1 MSESPLE
8 QARARLAALR
18 EAARSGAPVAAGLPE
33 QIDAILALLDDAV
46 RQEQARASELMST
59 AVHEMRIPLTS
70 IRGYIDMLAKG
81 MLGPLPE
88 QQQQFADTIRANTLR
103 LERLIADVNDYAK
116 SRGGRLFLNPRPE
129 TVGNVLLGVHRRVDE
144 LAAGRGV
151 TLAVDAPGDL
161 PLLTADGPRLAQA
174 LAYLVEN
181 AVDYSPAGSTVALMV
196 RAEGTNALS
205 FTVADHGDRHRGRRA
220 GAYLY
225 RVCAG
230 GFEHDA
236 PVWRHR
242 PGAGHLAQSGA
253 SAGWRDH
260 RAERGR
266 GRIYLHPRN
275 SDALYQPHAAG
286 GERTGCACM
295 SGICR
300 RGALREESARAKGH
314 HTDRR

>member
-8 QARARLAALR
+8 QVRARLAALR
-18 EAARSGAPVAAGLPE
+18 EAARSGAPVAASLPE

-46 RQEQARASELMST
+46 PGADDAVRQERARASELMST

-103 LERLIADVNDYAK
+103 LERLIADVNDYTK

-181 AVDYSPAGSTVALMV
+181 AVYYSPEGSTVALTV

-205 FTVADHGDRHRGRRA
+205 FTVADHGIGMTPDELA
-220 GAYLY
+220 
-225 RVCAG
+225 
-230 GFEHDA
+230 
-236 PVWRHR
+236 
-242 PGAGHLAQSGA
+242 HLGEPF
-253 SAGWRDH
+253 W
-260 RAERGR
+260 RAEGEAVRAVTGHGLGFAVARGIIEAHGGTLAVESVPGQGTTIR
-266 GRIYLHPRN
+266 FTLP
-275 SDALYQPHAAG
+275 AA
-286 GERTGCACM
+286 T
-295 SGICR
+295 
-300 RGALREESARAKGH
+300 
-314 HTDRR
+314 